1 MQQGKILLQ
10 DQRFALTIE
19 RLCHQ
24 LMEDLGDLSNVCLI
38 GIQQGG
44 VALSARIHERLLELS
59 GLPAI
64 SYGRLDITFYRDDF
78 RRHDKPLSP
87 HKNDMNFLVD
97 NKKVLLIDDVL
108 YTGRTIQAALAALQ
122 DYGRPESVELL
133 ALVDRR
139 FNRHLP
145 IQADYIGLS
154 VDAMDEAYVKVRWL
168 ENDGEDSILLYDKK
182 V

>member
-64 SYGRLDITFYRDDF
+64 VYSRVVCVCCGRGYFD
-78 RRHDKPLSP
+78 
-87 HKNDMNFLVD
+87 
-97 NKKVLLIDDVL
+97 
-108 YTGRTIQAALAALQ
+108 
-122 DYGRPESVELL
+122 
-133 ALVDRR
+133 
-139 FNRHLP
+139 LP
-145 IQADYIGLS
+145 VPI
-154 VDAMDEAYVKVRWL
+154 
-168 ENDGEDSILLYDKK
+168 
-182 V
+182 